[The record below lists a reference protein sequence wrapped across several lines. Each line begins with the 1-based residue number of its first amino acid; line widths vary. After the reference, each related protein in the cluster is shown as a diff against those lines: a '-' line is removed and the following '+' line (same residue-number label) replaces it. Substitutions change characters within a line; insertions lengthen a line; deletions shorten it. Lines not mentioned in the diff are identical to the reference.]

1 MKDVEF
7 RDFIE
12 RVREHTDIVQVIGQP
27 IALGVSHG

>member
-7 RDFIE
+7 RDLMEKI
-12 RVREHTDIVQVIGQP
+12 REQTDIVQVIGQH